1 MNIAVILAGGTGSRT
16 GCEIP
21 KQYLEAWGRPMIAF
35 CMETFFTHEDV
46 DAVQIV
52 AEGTWK
58 ELILRQITH
67 LEEKAVREQAAGGK
81 AVGEKTAG
89 EKAAGGKAVGGN
101 PAGEQAAGEKAVGGN
116 PAGKRTVA
124 GRFRGFSM
132 PGANRQMSILNALSN
147 IREYA
152 AEGDTVMIHD
162 AARPF
167 VTSAQIS
174 ACLRA
179 MEGHDG
185 VIPVLPMKDTVYMGD
200 GKRICSLLE
209 RERIYAG
216 QAPELFLFGKYYA
229 ANMALLPER
238 ILSVNGSTEPA
249 VLAGM
254 DIVMVEGDENN
265 FKVTT
270 AGDVKRFRE
279 RCEGNEDFLSL
290 QKAQTKKI

>member
-67 LEEKAVREQAAGGK
+67 LEEKAA
-81 AVGEKTAG
+81 
-89 EKAAGGKAVGGN
+89 GGN
-101 PAGEQAAGEKAVGGN
+101 PAGEQAAGGKAAGGNLAGEQAAGGKAAGEKAVGEN

-152 AEGDTVMIHD
+152 ADGDTVMIHD

-229 ANMALLPER
+229 ANLALLPER